1 MKNLAVLGIAALL
14 SAPAFAAPESYMLE
28 ANHTFARFAY
38 KHLGFS
44 TQQHRF
50 DKATGKITLDKA
62 AKTGT
67 VDVSID
73 MSSVSTGSTVFNQ
86 HIQGTDFFDTAN
98 HPTASFKSTAVKF
111 DGDKPVSVE
120 GNLTLKGVTKPV
132 TLTVSHFYAAAHP
145 MLKKDT
151 IGADASVVVKRSEFN
166 MAKNVP
172 YVGDEV
178 TISLAIEAIK
188 E

>member
-1 MKNLAVLGIAALL
+1 MKNLAALGIAALL

-86 HIQGTDFFDTAN
+86 HIQGADFFDTAN

-151 IGADASVVVKRSEFN
+151 SGADASVVVKRSEFN